1 MASKTAAADT
11 PIVVDDEAPGPPIS
25 VPDSGE
31 HSEGG
36 KLKMIVGLVKK
47 ALGVKDIAAMRLSL
61 PASLLEPVPNLEYW
75 GYLDRPDVFASI
87 NDSVDPFVRMLSV
100 CRFVFTKDIKFIHG
114 RVVKPYNSVLGE
126 HFRCHWDVPSATYDE
141 AGSLICHAHTSDPS
155 APSSGVTSIE
165 ADTASVRSSKSTGR
179 SSILA
184 SGAKSPST
192 AATTPQD
199 GPIDV
204 AADMSNL
211 SLGSGTPAGDERIRV
226 VYVTEQ
232 VSHHPPISSFY
243 ASAPSRHVEIS
254 GVDQISAKVSGTTLR
269 VSPGTFNKGLFVN
282 ITGGFG
288 EGESYHITH
297 PVASVNGI
305 LRGSFYVT
313 VGDSCI
319 ITQTGNK
326 HGQNYRAILEYKEEG
341 WISKAR
347 YLVEGVIHTYHQG
360 ETAHEK
366 WLKVKDVPKGKVV
379 AVLEGCWRGVIKWK
393 KTGRPD
399 PAASAESSPAPSVS
413 HLSVA
418 APNPAL
424 GSGLRSAMSSKVN
437 LAADDWQVLLDLT
450 TLRQV
455 PKVVRPIEKQ
465 EAYESQKLWEKVTS
479 HLLGKRFSEATN
491 EKVAIEQRQ
500 RDIAAERKRTGEV
513 FVPALFKEDISDGQ
527 ARLTEH
533 GSKAVQ
539 EELKA
544 PASYPLEGLPVS
556 SS

>member
-1 MASKTAAADT
+1 
-11 PIVVDDEAPGPPIS
+11 
-25 VPDSGE
+25 
-31 HSEGG
+31 
-36 KLKMIVGLVKK
+36 
-47 ALGVKDIAAMRLSL
+47 
-61 PASLLEPVPNLEYW
+61 
-75 GYLDRPDVFASI
+75 
-87 NDSVDPFVRMLSV
+87 
-100 CRFVFTKDIKFIHG
+100 
-114 RVVKPYNSVLGE
+114 
-126 HFRCHWDVPSATYDE
+126 
-141 AGSLICHAHTSDPS
+141 
-155 APSSGVTSIE
+155 
-165 ADTASVRSSKSTGR
+165 
-179 SSILA
+179 
-184 SGAKSPST
+184 
-192 AATTPQD
+192 
-199 GPIDV
+199 
-204 AADMSNL
+204 MSNF
-211 SLGSGTPAGDERIRV
+211 SLCSGTPAGDERIRV

-232 VSHHPPISSFY
+232 VLHYPPICSFY

-305 LRGSFYVT
+305 LRGSIYVA
-313 VGDSCI
+313 
-319 ITQTGNK
+319 
-326 HGQNYRAILEYKEEG
+326 NYRAILEYKEEG

-366 WLKVKDVPKGKVV
+366 WLKVKDVGE
-379 AVLEGCWRGVIKWK
+379 VLSK
-393 KTGRPD
+393 
-399 PAASAESSPAPSVS
+399 SSPAPSVS

-424 GSGLRSAMSSKVN
+424 GSGLRSAMSLKVN
-437 LAADDWQVLLDLT
+437 LAADDWQ
-450 TLRQV
+450 
-455 PKVVRPIEKQ
+455 VVRPIEKQ
-465 EAYESQKLWEKVTS
+465 EAYESQKLWEKVTC

-500 RDIAAERKRTGEV
+500 NDIASEGKRTGEV